1 MPLREAG
8 PTLALGLLLTF
19 GSSVGQTYFI
29 GLFAGAVREDL
40 GLSHAGF
47 GGLYT
52 LATAASAAL
61 LLWLGKAADRYEPAP
76 LATAVMLLLA
86 VAALGMARADSI
98 WLLVLALVGLRFLG
112 QGMLGHIA
120 VTMLARRFAAGRG
133 RALGIAMLGYP
144 IGEALLPLLVALA
157 LAAFGWR
164 AIWLGTAL
172 VMLLLIPLVL
182 RLEQVMRRT
191 PQGQRAVAGTAAGPQ
206 AAGWSRLQ
214 VLRDRRFYALLP
226 TLAATPFIVTGV
238 LFHQVHLAQAK
249 GWTLTELAA
258 CYPVYALASTGAA
271 LACGW
276 LIDRVGAIR
285 LLPVFLLP
293 LALGLALAGS
303 DVGGGPDGTALTVA
317 AGFMALIGATAG
329 SATVLFG
336 ALWAEVYGTRHL
348 GAIRGLVAAYMVFAT
363 ALAPGALGWLL
374 DQGTEPRQLLLWLAG
389 CALLCAVATLP
400 LLPRLLEARA
410 APSQDQASH
419 PNHHQGPA
427 DCHA

>member
-1 MPLREAG
+1 
-8 PTLALGLLLTF
+8 LTF

-29 GLFAGAVREDL
+29 GLFAAGVRADL

-52 LATAASAAL
+52 LATAAGAGL
-61 LLWLGKAADRYEPAP
+61 LLWLGTAADRFEPAP
-76 LATAVMLLLA
+76 LAAAVILLLGG
-86 VAALGMARADSI
+86 AALVMARADSI
-98 WLLVLALVGLRFLG
+98 WLLVLALFGLRFLG

-144 IGEALLPLLVALA
+144 IGEALLPVVVALA
-157 LAAFGWR
+157 LVAFGWR

-172 VMLLLIPLVL
+172 AILLMIPIVL
-182 RLEQVMRRT
+182 RLEQAMRRT
-191 PQGQRAVAGTAAGPQ
+191 PHGRPAAAGTAAGPNTT
-206 AAGWSRLQ
+206 GWSRLQ
-214 VLRDRRFYALLP
+214 VLRDGRFYALLP
-226 TLAATPFIVTGV
+226 TLAAAPFIVTGV
-238 LFHQVHLAQAK
+238 LFHQVHLAEAK

-258 CYPVYALASTGAA
+258 CYPVYAVASTGAA

-276 LIDRVGAIR
+276 LIDRIGAIR

-293 LALGLALAGS
+293 LAMGLALAGS
-303 DVGGGPDGTALTVA
+303 DVGGGADGTALTIA

-389 CALLCAVATLP
+389 CALLCAAATLP

-410 APSQDQASH
+410 VPRQGQTFH

-427 DCHA
+427 DCNA

>member
-1 MPLREAG
+1 VLLREAG

-19 GSSVGQTYFI
+19 GSSIGQTYFI
-29 GLFAGAVREDL
+29 GLFAGAVRDDL
-40 GLSHAGF
+40 ALSHAGF

-52 LATAASAAL
+52 LATAVGAAL
-61 LLWLGKAADRYEPAP
+61 LLWLGKAADRFQPGP
-76 LATAVMLLLA
+76 LAAAVMLLLSG
-86 VAALGMARADSI
+86 AALGMASADSI
-98 WLLVLALVGLRFLG
+98 GLLVLALVGLRFLG

-133 RALGIAMLGYP
+133 RALGVAMLGYP
-144 IGEALLPLLVALA
+144 IGEALLPVLVALA

-164 AIWLGTAL
+164 AIWLGAAT
-172 VMLLLIPLVL
+172 VMLLMIPMVL
-182 RLEQVMRRT
+182 RLERAMRRT
-191 PQGQRAVAGTAAGPQ
+191 AQGRHAPVDTAAAP
-206 AAGWSRLQ
+206 AAGWSRSQ
-214 VLRDRRFYALLP
+214 VLRDGRFYALLP

-249 GWTLTELAA
+249 GWTLPELAA
-258 CYPVYALASTGAA
+258 CYPLYALAATGAA
-271 LACGW
+271 LGCGW
-276 LIDRVGAIR
+276 LIDRIGAIR

-303 DVGGGPDGTALTVA
+303 DIGGGADGTALAIA
-317 AGFMALIGATAG
+317 AAFMALVGATAG

-348 GAIRGLVAAYMVFAT
+348 GAIRGLVVAYMVFAT

-374 DQGTEPRQLLLWLAG
+374 DQGTEPQQLLLWLAG

-400 LLPRLLEARA
+400 LLTRLQQTRA
-410 APSQDQASH
+410 TLSPGQAP
-419 PNHHQGPA
+419 PPTHHQGPA